1 MDEKPIPWDELQM
14 FLAAAREGTLSAAA
28 RALHSSPAT
37 VLRRLRVLERH
48 LKAALFVRSS
58 RGYALTLAGTELM
71 QHVQAMES
79 EVLGAERRLGGR
91 DQQVSGS
98 IRLATLDDLVQTVL
112 GPVLAGFLLRHPS
125 MGLDLVID
133 SEFTN
138 LTRRSAEVAIRA
150 GEQPT
155 SQDVIARS
163 VCPIG
168 VALYAS
174 QEYLRRHR
182 KRPELGQLAGH
193 RIVRADEGRARLPM
207 ERLMERHASGATI
220 AFRSNS
226 MLARCVAVRDGMGVG
241 FLPCFVADAERGLV
255 RLGDVVPEASAT
267 LWILVHPDL
276 RRNARVR
283 TFVEYAHAELLR
295 VKDRITGKPEPA
307 GSGGGARSG

>member
-28 RALHSSPAT
+28 QALHSSPAT

-48 LKAALFVRSS
+48 LNAALFVRSS
-58 RGYALTLAGTELM
+58 RGYALTLAGTELL

-91 DQQVSGS
+91 DQQLSGS

-112 GPVLAGFLLRHPS
+112 GPVLAGFLLRYPS

-133 SEFTN
+133 SDFTS

-150 GEQPT
+150 GGQPT

-174 QEYLRRHR
+174 HEYLRRHR
-182 KRPELGQLAGH
+182 KRPELGRLDGH
-193 RIVRADEGRARLPM
+193 RIVRADESRARMPM
-207 ERLMERHASGATI
+207 EKLMERRASGATL

-241 FLPCFVADAERGLV
+241 LLPCFVADAERGLV
-255 RLGDVVPEASAT
+255 RLGDVEPEASAT
-267 LWILVHPDL
+267 LWILVHRDL

-295 VKDRITGKPEPA
+295 VKDRLTGKPEPA
-307 GSGGGARSG
+307 GGDDGAGL

>member
-28 RALHSSPAT
+28 IALHSSPAT

-58 RGYALTLAGTELM
+58 RGYALTLAGTELL

-91 DQQVSGS
+91 DQQLAGS
-98 IRLATLDDLVQTVL
+98 IRLATLDDLMQTVL

-133 SEFTN
+133 SEFAN

-155 SQDVIARS
+155 SHDVIARS

-174 QEYLRRHR
+174 HEYLRRHR

-207 ERLMERHASGATI
+207 EKLMERHASSATI

-226 MLARCVAVRDGMGVG
+226 MLARCVAVRDGVGIG
-241 FLPCFVADAERGLV
+241 FLPCFVADPERGLV

-267 LWILVHPDL
+267 LWILVHRDL

-283 TFVEYAHAELLR
+283 AFVEYTHAELLR
-295 VKDRITGKPEPA
+295 VKDRITGTAESA
-307 GSGGGARSG
+307 GAS

>member
-1 MDEKPIPWDELQM
+1 M
-14 FLAAAREGTLSAAA
+14 FLAAAREGTISAAA

-58 RGYALTLAGTELM
+58 RGYALTLAGTELLK
-71 QHVQAMES
+71 HVQAMES
-79 EVLGAERRLGGR
+79 EVLGAQRRLGGR
-91 DQQVSGS
+91 DQQLSGS

-133 SEFTN
+133 SDFTN

-150 GEQPT
+150 GGEPT

-168 VALYAS
+168 IALYAS
-174 QEYLRRHR
+174 HEYLRRHP

-207 ERLMERHASGATI
+207 EKLIEHASGATI
-220 AFRSNS
+220 VFRSNS

-283 TFVEYAHAELLR
+283 TFVDYVHAELLQ
-295 VKDRITGKPEPA
+295 VKDRITGKPE
-307 GSGGGARSG
+307 GGAGGAGL